1 MMRTSAQPHSHTTR
15 AANSI
20 QKTIAAA
27 FLGIALAGNTG
38 ADNSQYAIKARDLA
52 LTSPALSAESTASPS
67 LSYDSANSE
76 TRMAREVDGQ
86 SAPASIDSAVRNELD
101 DTLRRHESYRRGSER
116 NIAIDRGTRA
126 QASSPM
132 EIEHAVDDREQQ
144 NARDTRGTFYI
155 EREARRHDPYSR
167 SGLSTGQIDR
177 AASAQE
183 LAQPEDTIR
192 IEVRYP
198 TAYGYQYA
206 NGQGAF
212 GDLGRY
218 SCDAFGVTFLV
229 APQDPEQHGLVG
241 FTSGLPMRK
250 RNDSYV
256 CEYVISNVPHDEP
269 VTVRVAMSGHRT
281 SASDVWLDGSQP
293 RPGRQQRRSI
303 ADGERRVVLTANQP
317 RAALTFEMVYA
328 GAH

>member
-1 MMRTSAQPHSHTTR
+1 LTF
-15 AANSI
+15 
-20 QKTIAAA
+20 AAA
-27 FLGIALAGNTG
+27 FFGIALAGNAC
-38 ADNSQYAIKARDLA
+38 ADNSQYAIKARGLA
-52 LTSPALSAESTASPS
+52 SPSPALSAEKSASPS
-67 LSYDSANSE
+67 PSDDSANSE
-76 TRMAREVDGQ
+76 TRMTREIDGQ
-86 SAPASIDSAVRNELD
+86 SAPTGIDSEVHAEVD
-101 DTLRRHESYRRGSER
+101 DNLRRDDSYPRSSEL
-116 NIAIDRGTRA
+116 NIQIDRGARA
-126 QASSPM
+126 QASPQM
-132 EIEHAVDDREQQ
+132 ELERAVDDREQQ
-144 NARDTRGTFYI
+144 SARDARGTFYI

-167 SGLSTGQIDR
+167 SGLTTGQIDR
-177 AASAQE
+177 AASAEE
-183 LAQPEDTIR
+183 LSQPEDTIR

-212 GDLGRY
+212 GDLGPY
-218 SCDAFGVTFLV
+218 SCDAFGVAFLV

-241 FTSGLPMRK
+241 LTTGIPMRN

-256 CEYVISNVPHDEP
+256 CEYVISNVPLDEP

-303 ADGERRVVLTANQP
+303 VDGERQVVLTANQP